1 MISILDRYIGRS
13 VFVSTVLVFF
23 IILGL
28 FSIILFLDAVNDLG
42 RGNFNM
48 LALIS
53 YVLLNLP
60 SRIYE
65 IFPAVSLVGAT
76 VGLSLLALNSELIA
90 MRAGGVSLASIIFSV
105 LKVSSIFI
113 VAGIL
118 LGEMVVP
125 VIGEMAERGREQALK
140 GVFTGHKADIWL
152 RDGNET
158 IRIGEVL
165 PDLSLLD
172 VAIYRFDDRARLQRQ
187 DRAKRARYI
196 QGQWQLEDLYRSE
209 IEDTQV
215 RTHFYAKAPW
225 PNGITPELISVFTVK
240 PQVMPSWVLYRYIL
254 HLRQNQQ
261 DTASYELAFW
271 NKVLLPVTTVIMVL
285 LAIPFI
291 FGDIRGGGM
300 GQRVFIGVM
309 LGLAYSLLQNG
320 MGYFGL
326 VYGVPPLVSA
336 ALPGTLFLL
345 VALFLL
351 RRFA

>member
-13 VFVSTVLVFF
+13 VFVSTVLVFI

-65 IFPAVSLVGAT
+65 IFPAASLVGAT

-105 LKVSSIFI
+105 LKVSSVFI
-113 VAGIL
+113 VVGIL

-140 GVFTGHKADIWL
+140 GIFTGHKADIWL

-209 IEDTQV
+209 IEDTRV
-215 RTHFYAKAPW
+215 RTRFYARIPW
-225 PNGITPELISVFTVK
+225 PNGITPELVSVFTVK
-240 PQVMPSWVLYRYIL
+240 PQVMPSWVLYRYIR

-291 FGDIRGGGM
+291 FGDIRSGGM

-336 ALPGTLFLL
+336 ALPGALFLF